1 MPKVIFIEASGVRHE
16 VTVQAGLSLMR
27 VAVDNNVPGI
37 DADCGGLCACATC
50 HVFVDSEWESRAGQ
64 RSVME
69 DDMLNFA
76 AETRANSRL
85 ACQIMVTDALDGLV
99 VRMPFG
105 QH

>member
-1 MPKVIFIEASGVRHE
+1 MPKVIFIEHSGTRHE
-16 VTVQAGLSLMR
+16 VAIEAGLSLMR
-27 VAVDNNVPGI
+27 AAVDNNVPGI

-50 HVFVDSEWESRAGQ
+50 HVFVDSAWESRVGE

-85 ACQIMVTDALDGLV
+85 ACQVLVTDALDGLV
-99 VRMPFG
+99 VSMPFG